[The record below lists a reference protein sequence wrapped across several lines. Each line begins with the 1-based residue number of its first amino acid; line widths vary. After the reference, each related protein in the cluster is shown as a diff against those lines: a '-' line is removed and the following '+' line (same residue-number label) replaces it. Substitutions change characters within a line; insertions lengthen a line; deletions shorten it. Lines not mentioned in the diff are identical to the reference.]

1 MGLCFL
7 RELLAADVRLAF
19 DSIVPPPLPP
29 SLAPGSKKHNRKDGG
44 AHSWGAADGR
54 AGSAAAVSVASFQH
68 QHQQPYQR
76 LHFALWPIDD
86 LLLEAD
92 AAIAAASW
100 FPSSLTNLLPGS
112 FHSSS
117 SDGSSKD
124 EVYGGS
130 GATHSSHFF
139 GLWPRAV
146 PHLGHLGTWYRC
158 VRLLIR
164 KLIDASS

>member
-1 MGLCFL
+1 L

-19 DSIVPPPLPP
+19 DSIMPPSPLPPLP
-29 SLAPGSKKHNRKDGG
+29 SGNTQHSNDQGS
-44 AHSWGAADGR
+44 HSWSAADGKT
-54 AGSAAAVSVASFQH
+54 AGAEIGTTFQR
-68 QHQQPYQR
+68 QQPYRR

-100 FPSSLTNLLPGS
+100 FPSSLSNLLPGS
-112 FHSSS
+112 LHSGG
-117 SDGSSKD
+117 SDGSSSDRKD

-130 GATHSSHFF
+130 GATHSSYFF

-146 PHLGHLGTWYRC
+146 PHLGHLGVWYRC
-158 VRLLIR
+158 VVCFGEVSMSERLL
-164 KLIDASS
+164 

>member
-1 MGLCFL
+1 M

-19 DSIVPPPLPP
+19 DSIMAPPPLPP
-29 SLAPGSKKHNRKDGG
+29 LPPLASGNKQRSNDQGSHSWSAAGRGG
-44 AHSWGAADGR
+44 AGAAGP
-54 AGSAAAVSVASFQH
+54 GASLQ
-68 QHQQPYQR
+68 QQQQQQPYQR

-100 FPSSLTNLLPGS
+100 FPSSLTNLLPGNLR
-112 FHSSS
+112 SSGGR
-117 SDGSSKD
+117 DGSSDTKVD

-146 PHLGHLGTWYRC
+146 PHLGHLGVWYRC
-158 VRLLIR
+158 VRVLL
-164 KLIDASS
+164 KC

>member
-1 MGLCFL
+1 M

-19 DSIVPPPLPP
+19 DSIMAPPPLPLLP
-29 SLAPGSKKHNRKDGG
+29 PLASGNKQRSNEQGSHSWSAAGRGG
-44 AHSWGAADGR
+44 AGAAGP
-54 AGSAAAVSVASFQH
+54 GASLQ
-68 QHQQPYQR
+68 QQQQQPYQR

-100 FPSSLTNLLPGS
+100 FPSSLTNLLPGNLR
-112 FHSSS
+112 SSGGR
-117 SDGSSKD
+117 DGSSDTKVD

-146 PHLGHLGTWYRC
+146 PHLGHLGVWYRC
-158 VRLLIR
+158 VRVLL
-164 KLIDASS
+164 KC